1 MNGLT
6 MSLVTS
12 AQTASIPQ
20 PVPADRDA
28 AAFQACLIEQA
39 PGAPEQRRGT
49 ALAEQQRLQVF
60 AMAMDLLN
68 DSFTVESDT

>member
-6 MSLVTS
+6 MSLLTS
-12 AQTASIPQ
+12 AQTASIPRLA
-20 PVPADRDA
+20 PADRDA

-39 PGAPEQRRGT
+39 PGAPEQWRRP
-49 ALAEQQRLQVF
+49 AVAEQQRLQVL

>member
-6 MSLVTS
+6 MSLTS

-20 PVPADRDA
+20 PVPAVRDA

-39 PGAPEQRRGT
+39 PGAPEQMQGP
-49 ALAEQQRLQVF
+49 ALAEQQRLQVL
-60 AMAMDLLN
+60 AMAMDLFN
-68 DSFTVESDT
+68 DSFTVEGGA

>member
-6 MSLVTS
+6 MSLTS
-12 AQTASIPQ
+12 AQTALIPQ
-20 PVPADRDA
+20 PVPAARDA
-28 AAFQACLIEQA
+28 AAFQACLIEQG
-39 PGAPEQRRGT
+39 PGAPEQMP
-49 ALAEQQRLQVF
+49 LAEQQRLQVL

>member
-6 MSLVTS
+6 MLLTS

-20 PVPADRDA
+20 PAPAARDA

-39 PGAPEQRRGT
+39 PGAPEHMRGP
-49 ALAEQQRLQVF
+49 AVAEQQRLQVL
-60 AMAMDLLN
+60 AMAMELLN

>member
-6 MSLVTS
+6 LSLVTS

-39 PGAPEQRRGT
+39 PGAPEQRRGP

-68 DSFTVESDT
+68 DSFTVENDS